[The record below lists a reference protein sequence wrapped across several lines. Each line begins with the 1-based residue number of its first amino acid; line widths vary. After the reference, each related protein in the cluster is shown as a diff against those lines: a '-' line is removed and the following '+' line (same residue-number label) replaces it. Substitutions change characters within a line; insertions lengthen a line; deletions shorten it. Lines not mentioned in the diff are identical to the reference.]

1 VTFLLWVWSFLKR
14 VPWQAWAVV
23 ALVAAVWWYGH
34 SRYNAGWEAH
44 QRAQE
49 AAEAKADAKAATVA
63 KRAQERAQKAG
74 KAIRERTEEV
84 ADEVQR
90 EMDSVG
96 CDQPIPVSVRDDL
109 ADAARRA
116 REAMPAGTNS
126 DP

>member
-1 VTFLLWVWSFLKR
+1 VTAFLIWVRTLPNWVWTALI
-14 VPWQAWAVV
+14 VA
-23 ALVAAVWWYGH
+23 ALVGGTYLKGRHDGKEVC
-34 SRYNAGWEAH
+34 

-90 EMDSVG
+90 EMDAVVCPDALPSG
-96 CDQPIPVSVRDDL
+96 VRDRIG
-109 ADAARRA
+109 DAVRRA
-116 REAMPAGTNS
+116 RESLPAE
-126 DP
+126 